1 MSRVLPRVKTIEKA
15 LEAARST
22 SHRSPE
28 DQAHQKKI
36 IETIES
42 VLAQAREQERRRSS
56 GATRLSVAA

>member
-15 LEAARST
+15 LEAARSI

-28 DQAHQKKI
+28 DQLHQKQI

-42 VLAQAREQERRRSS
+42 VHAMARADARYRSS
-56 GATRLSVAA
+56 GSSNLSVAA

>member
-28 DQAHQKKI
+28 DQVHQKQI
-36 IETIES
+36 IETIER
-42 VLAQAREQERRRSS
+42 VHVMARTDARYRSF
-56 GATRLSVAA
+56 GASNLSVAA